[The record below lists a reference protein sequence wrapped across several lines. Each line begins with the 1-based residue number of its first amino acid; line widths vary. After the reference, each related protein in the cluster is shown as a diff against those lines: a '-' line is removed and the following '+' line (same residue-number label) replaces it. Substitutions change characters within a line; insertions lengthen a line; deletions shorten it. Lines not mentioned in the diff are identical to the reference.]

1 MNRCGHSRKHRM
13 GLILLAVLLSIG
25 RAETV
30 HVDIRTGDDRNQGTQ
45 DKPLRTLERA
55 VTFGVDPAGSRSVAI
70 VIAPGLYS
78 LNHCVTLDENRA
90 FTEQDRLT
98 IRASILPD
106 DPQWHPGLMPVIV
119 SAENP
124 DRPGAPGR
132 PSETYSL
139 RVQTSH
145 VTIQGLKFLGN
156 PLPDNWHCCIERI
169 GTDLHDLVVTQCMFL
184 GDRNTSDIYCA
195 ALATGSRFVVDH
207 CVFSN
212 CHACAVFWD
221 GLDGIGGKGC
231 AMLYC
236 VVDGALIS
244 GVWTCQTS
252 EDFEF
257 HHNVVAHSEYVWMRK
272 PGDQQ
277 TYRIGDC
284 AIVDNQH
291 FSGYGLASGPLGETG
306 PEVNFDEDRV
316 VTEGRLE
323 FASREMTHL
332 AEESA
337 GHCLKAG
344 LFCERQHK

>member
-1 MNRCGHSRKHRM
+1 MKRCGHVRNCWR
-13 GLILLAVLLSIG
+13 GLVLLAVLLSVGHGEIL
-25 RAETV
+25 
-30 HVDIRTGDDRNQGTQ
+30 HVSVRTGDDGNPGTERE
-45 DKPLRTLERA
+45 PLKTLEQA
-55 VTFGVDPAGSRSVAI
+55 VVLVNGAALPGSATI
-70 VIAPGLYS
+70 VVAPGLYS
-78 LNHCVTLDENRA
+78 IDRCVSIAADRA
-90 FTEQDRLT
+90 FTEPNRLT
-98 IRASILPD
+98 IRASVLPD

-139 RVQTSH
+139 KVQTSH

-156 PLPDNWHCCIERI
+156 PLSNNWHCCIERI
-169 GTDLHDLVVTQCMFL
+169 GTDLDDLVVTQCMFL
-184 GDRNTSDIYCA
+184 GDRNTPDIYCA
-195 ALATGSRFVVDH
+195 TLATGSRFVVDH
-207 CVFSN
+207 CIFSN

-221 GLDGIGGKGC
+221 GVDGIGGKGC

-244 GVWTCQTS
+244 GVWTCQTN

-284 AIVDNQH
+284 AIVDNRH

-306 PEVNFDEDRV
+306 PEVNFDKDRV

-323 FASREMTHL
+323 FASHEMVHL
-332 AEESA
+332 AEKSA
-337 GHCLKAG
+337 GHHLNAG
-344 LFCERQHK
+344 LFRESQPK

>member
-1 MNRCGHSRKHRM
+1 MNRCNHSRKHGM
-13 GLILLAVLLSIG
+13 GLVLVAALMSIG

-30 HVDIRTGDDRNQGTQ
+30 HVNVGTGDDSNPGTL
-45 DKPLRTLERA
+45 DKPLRTLGQA
-55 VTFGVDPAGSRSVAI
+55 VTVGLDPTASGSVTI
-70 VIAPGLYS
+70 VIASGLYS
-78 LNHCVTLDENRA
+78 LNHCVTLGGNRA

-106 DPQWHPGLMPVIV
+106 DPQWHLGLMPVIV
-119 SAENP
+119 STENP
-124 DRPGAPGR
+124 ERPGVPGQ

-139 RVQTSH
+139 KVQTSH
-145 VTIQGLKFLGN
+145 VTIQGLKLLGN

-184 GDRNTSDIYCA
+184 GNRNTSDIYCA
-195 ALATGSRFVVDH
+195 TLATGHRFIVDH

-231 AMLYC
+231 AMRYC
-236 VVDGALIS
+236 VVNGAFIS

-257 HHNVVAHSEYVWMRK
+257 HHNIVARSEYVWMRK

-284 AIVDNQH
+284 AIVDNRY
-291 FSGYGLASGPLGETG
+291 FSGYGLASGPLGETE
-306 PEVNFDEDRV
+306 PEVNFDKDRV

-323 FASREMTHL
+323 FASHEMIHL
-332 AEESA
+332 AEKSA
-337 GHCLKAG
+337 GHHLNAG
-344 LFCERQHK
+344 LFRESQPK